1 MTDILFKFTQCP
13 PKYDIIE
20 CILNFGDPGDSMY
33 LKRIEAVGFKSFAT
47 KTVINFD
54 KGLTAIVGPNGSGKS
69 NVSDSIRFVLGEQ
82 SVKSLR
88 GGKMED
94 IIFAGTDHKKALN
107 MAEVTIVL
115 DNENRDLPLDY
126 SEISITRRVYRSGGG
141 EYLLNGEKVRLKD
154 VTDLIMDSGI
164 GHDSLSM
171 ISQDHVKQVVEGK
184 PEDRRL
190 ILEESA
196 GILKYKT
203 RKKEA
208 VRKLGFTNDNLQR
221 VKDIVGELENQI
233 EPLRIQAK
241 DAQKYLE
248 VKEKLS
254 DLEIR
259 LLAHDIKV
267 DNDQLIALRKENE
280 DLTIKQLEY
289 TKQVTDGEAKQ
300 AERND
305 LHGQHT
311 DEIQD
316 LQFDLTNHTENVQKK
331 RGEADVILERLSNA
345 GNNEAQLN
353 GRKLELENHL
363 SRLQDE
369 VKAVETAAGDT
380 VQLLNKKKQGD
391 KEAYRVK
398 HIVPLEKELGEAKS
412 NYSEL
417 ELELDSL
424 TKELTNVNN
433 QNQHATY
440 QLSSAKSQLGFL
452 QDAKEDFAG
461 FTEGA
466 KQILRA
472 KKSGKLQGIE
482 GAVAELVVVPSE
494 VETAMDVLLG
504 PIASQIVTENDG
516 CAKRGIQ
523 FLKENRFGRAT
534 FLPMN
539 VIKSRKLHADLLNKV
554 CHMVGFVALASD
566 ALAFDEKYR
575 AVIENIIGNVVI
587 AKHLDS
593 ANQMARAAGHR
604 FRIVTL
610 DGDVI
615 NPGGSMTG
623 GAMKR
628 KNSSSVL
635 KQNQAI
641 TKQKELVIRLE
652 ESILDLEVKKQDLQ
666 TKINLHQEDV
676 LDAKIAIDEIQNK
689 INEANEQSLR
699 QSYELK
705 VEVATLEANLQ
716 NQMNDVRRL
725 NVECEKTC
733 SEIDMIRKTLENSD
747 DSQAQLQK
755 TLEQLEIDIETS
767 DQKKKA
773 IIEKIR
779 STRALLV
786 KLTEELKTIDM
797 EIREA
802 RRLGADVNAQIN
814 TLSGSIGK
822 MDFKIDLA
830 IEKLETH
837 YEMTFDYA
845 CLHYPLRAD
854 VFGAREEVQRLNHQL
869 NRFGTVNI
877 GAIDEFE
884 RVKERY
890 DFLMRESLDLTESA
904 NNLQASIDEMDTEMV
919 TKFKETFDQV
929 RTHYIE
935 TFKQLFGGGE
945 ADLILSDPYDLL
957 NTGVEII
964 ARPPG
969 TKLSTSNLLSGG
981 QKALTSI
988 AMLLAILKV
997 RTIPFCIL
1005 DEVEAALDEA
1015 NVERYAKYLKHFSD
1029 QTQFIVITHRRGTME
1044 ESDILYGVTMQERG
1058 ITTMV
1063 SVKMDNISDYTHEK

>member
-1 MTDILFKFTQCP
+1 
-13 PKYDIIE
+13 
-20 CILNFGDPGDSMY
+20 MY

-82 SVKSLR
+82 SMKSLR

-126 SEISITRRVYRSGGG
+126 SEVSITRRVYRAGGG
-141 EYLLNGEKVRLKD
+141 EYLINGEKVRLKD
-154 VTDLIMDSGI
+154 VTDLIMDTGI

-196 GILKYKT
+196 GILKYKS

-208 VRKLGFTNDNLQR
+208 VRKLGLTNENLRR

-241 DAQKYLE
+241 SAKEYLE

-267 DNDQLIALRKENE
+267 DNDLLTELRTEN
-280 DLTIKQLEY
+280 DALTIKQLEFA
-289 TKQVTDGEAKQ
+289 KLVRDGEAKLE
-300 AERND
+300 ACTE
-305 LHGQHT
+305 QHT
-311 DEIQD
+311 KYTNAIQD
-316 LQFDLTNHTENVQKK
+316 LQFELTNHTENVQKM
-331 RGEADVILERLSNA
+331 RGEADVIIERLSNA
-345 GNNEAQLN
+345 GNNEAQLK

-363 SRLQDE
+363 SQQQDE
-369 VKAVETAAGDT
+369 VKAVEMAAKDASRF
-380 VQLLNKKKQGD
+380 LYEKKQGD
-391 KEAYRVK
+391 KEAYRVR
-398 HIVPLEKELGEAKS
+398 HIAPLEEELRKAKS
-412 NYSEL
+412 TYNEL
-417 ELELDSL
+417 ELAHNAFM
-424 TKELTNVNN
+424 KELAKINN
-433 QNQHATY
+433 QIQHETY

-452 QDAKEDFAG
+452 QDAKEYFAG

-472 KKSGKLQGIE
+472 KKLGKLQGIE
-482 GAVAELVVVPSE
+482 GAVAELVVVPAE
-494 VETAMDVLLG
+494 VETAMDILLG
-504 PIASQIVTENDG
+504 PISSQIVTKNAEH
-516 CAKRGIQ
+516 AKLGIQ

-539 VIKSRKLHADLLNKV
+539 VIKSRKLHADLLNKAR
-554 CHMVGFVALASD
+554 HIGGFVALASD
-566 ALAFDEKYR
+566 ALTFDEKYR
-575 AVIENIIGNVVI
+575 AIIEGLVGHVVI
-587 AKHLDS
+587 AKNLDS
-593 ANQMARAAGHR
+593 ANKMARAVGHR

-623 GAMKR
+623 GAMHR

-641 TKQKELVIRLE
+641 IKQKELVTRLE
-652 ESILDLEVKKQDLQ
+652 ESILDLEVRKQDFQ
-666 TKINLHQEDV
+666 TQINLHQKDV
-676 LDAKIAIDEIQNK
+676 LSAKIAIDESQNK

-705 VEVATLEANLQ
+705 IEVATLEANLQ
-716 NQMNDVRRL
+716 NQLNEIRRL
-725 NVECEKTC
+725 NVECQKI
-733 SEIDMIRKTLENSD
+733 SDEINMINKTLENSD
-747 DSQAQLQK
+747 DTQAQLQK
-755 TLEQLEIDIETS
+755 KLQQLELDIKNLDREKEATT
-767 DQKKKA
+767 
-773 IIEKIR
+773 EKIR
-779 STRALLV
+779 NIRTLLV
-786 KLTEELKTIDM
+786 KLTEELKTI
-797 EIREA
+797 ELETREA
-802 RRLGADVNAQIN
+802 RRLGADVNARIN
-814 TLSGSIGK
+814 TLTGSIAK
-822 MDFKIDLA
+822 MDFKMDLA
-830 IEKLETH
+830 IKKLESN

-845 CLHYPLRAD
+845 CLHYPVRAD
-854 VFGAREEVQRLNHQL
+854 VNSARTEVASLNNQL
-869 NRFGTVNI
+869 TRFGSVNI

-890 DFLMRESLDLTESA
+890 DFLMNESSDLTEAA
-904 NNLQASIDEMDTEMV
+904 NNLKASIDEMDTEMV
-919 TKFKETFDQV
+919 TKFKETFNQV
-929 RTHYIE
+929 RIHYVD

-945 ADLILSDPYDLL
+945 ADLILSDPHDLL

-969 TKLSTSNLLSGG
+969 TKLLTSNLLSGG

-988 AMLLAILKV
+988 AMLFAILKV

-1015 NVERYAKYLKHFSD
+1015 NVERYAKYLKQFSD

-1063 SVKMDNISDYTHEK
+1063 SVKMDNIGKYTDDKL